1 MNLTYLSTLSALK
14 TRFRVLLGFVLL
26 LIVAGGNYLLS
37 AVDIDGWSSGF
48 THPLHGGDHF
58 LAMLAV
64 GVWAAQLRGK
74 AIWLLPLTFVGVMS
88 LGGIAGAAGLSI
100 AGAEI
105 LILLSCLV
113 FSLLIIRKIRFSN
126 HINVII
132 VAFFA
137 FFHGFAHG
145 QEISTSASLISYTL
159 GFMLATL
166 LLHGAG
172 ILIVRLLVIVFAL
185 FISHIVY
192 AQAAANQVS
201 PCYKTTS
208 SAQTEFFIADQ
219 HIVPPDKLRW
229 TTELRSQVR
238 DNLPL
243 LQGIPKQVLE
253 FPAMRISCH
262 IVAKWLNADW
272 LDNQRLNID
281 FLTGVGKTSP
291 PVANV
296 FDITPRFTAISSA
309 TSSKKISETVL
320 RFALV
325 ILFTSVIRFLSNGV
339 GATSPPVWRFA
350 LPSSL
355 LRFIRLQLFASH
367 TLSPRNPL
375 ITCPRV
381 HSRAPPLVRLSAF

>member
-1 MNLTYLSTLSALK
+1 LS
-14 TRFRVLLGFVLL
+14 
-26 LIVAGGNYLLS
+26 
-37 AVDIDGWSSGF
+37 F
-48 THPLHGGDHF
+48 TCE
-58 LAMLAV
+58 
-64 GVWAAQLRGK
+64 
-74 AIWLLPLTFVGVMS
+74 I
-88 LGGIAGAAGLSI
+88 GGIAGAAGILVS
-100 AGAEI
+100 GAEV

-113 FSLLIIRKIRFSN
+113 FSLLIIHKVRFSN

-159 GFMLATL
+159 GFMVATL

-172 ILIVRLLVIVFAL
+172 ILIVRLLVVVFAL
-185 FISHIVY
+185 FISHIAY
-192 AQAAANQVS
+192 AQSAVNDGLARVS
-201 PCYKTTS
+201 PSYETIQVNNSTL
-208 SAQTEFFIADQ
+208 EFFMDVQ
-219 HIVPPDKLRW
+219 VVPPDGIGWAEAQAISHGIHKH
-229 TTELRSQVR
+229 VF
-238 DNLPL
+238 DLPVV
-243 LQGIPKQVLE
+243 P
-253 FPAMRISCH
+253 ISCH
-262 IVAKWLNADW
+262 IVAKWINADW